1 MTFVM
6 NVLNYQGLQNDMRN
20 INRKKFDLKS
30 SVEDILHELN
40 NGNDNKVILW

>member
-40 NGNDNKVILW
+40 NSNENKVILW